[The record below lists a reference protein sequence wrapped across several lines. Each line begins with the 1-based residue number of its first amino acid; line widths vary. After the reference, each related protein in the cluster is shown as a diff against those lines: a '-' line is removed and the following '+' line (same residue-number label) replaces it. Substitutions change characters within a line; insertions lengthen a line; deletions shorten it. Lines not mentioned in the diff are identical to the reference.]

1 MTETR
6 EDIYGE
12 VSAIIQEVTG
22 MQAADVSPK
31 KSIVDDLD
39 IDSLSMVE
47 IGVAVEDK
55 FAVEITDA
63 EMPKIVTVEDL
74 IDHIEQA
81 MAARG

>member
-1 MTETR
+1 MTTTR
-6 EDIYGE
+6 QDIHDE

-22 MQAADVSPK
+22 MQAEDVSPK
-31 KSIVDDLD
+31 KSIVADLD

-81 MAARG
+81 MAAQD

>member
-39 IDSLSMVE
+39 IDSLSLVE

-81 MAARG
+81 MAARD

>member
-63 EMPKIVTVEDL
+63 EMPRIVTVEDL

-81 MAARG
+81 MAARD

>member
-81 MAARG
+81 MAARD